1 MNCPKCNFEQ
11 NPEKTVC
18 ERCGLIFAKYHA
30 KNEAGRIND
39 EKNKKRSDADSVDA
53 SVSFYDIFFYA
64 KPGENSIFIFGR
76 IVVLIFLII
85 WGLRFIFSPLSAN
98 YPSASFMH
106 LVNLP
111 FHEAGHIIFRPF
123 GAFMTSL
130 GGTLG
135 QCLIPLIC
143 LFVLLLKTRDCFG
156 ASITLWWFGQNLFDI
171 APYVNDA
178 RSLSLPLVGGNFGYS
193 SPYGFHDWEYLLTE
207 MGLLRYDHVFAKS
220 CMVVGT
226 IVFMVSY
233 LWGGRILYKQWKS
246 REDT

>member
-1 MNCPKCNFEQ
+1 MNCPKCNYEH
-11 NPEKTVC
+11 NPKKTVC
-18 ERCGLIFAKYHA
+18 ERCGLIFAKYRS
-30 KNEAGRIND
+30 NDNAGQLND
-39 EKNKKRSDADSVDA
+39 ENNKKRLDAESVDN

-64 KPGENSIFIFGR
+64 KPGENPIFICGR
-76 IVVLIFLII
+76 IVVLIFLFI

-111 FHEAGHIIFRPF
+111 FHEVGHIIFRPF

-135 QCLIPLIC
+135 QCLMPLIC
-143 LFVLLLKTRDCFG
+143 LSVLLLKTRDCFG
-156 ASITLWWFGQNLFDI
+156 AAMALWWFGQNLFDI
-171 APYVNDA
+171 APYINDA

-207 MGLLRYDHVFAKS
+207 MGLLRYDHLFAKS
-220 CMVVGT
+220 CIVVGT
-226 IVFMVSY
+226 IVFTVSY
-233 LWGGRILYKQWKS
+233 LWGGIILYKQWKS